1 VAGPRAT
8 LFSRHAPIAGAHS
21 LGEITAAVTQIPETH
36 PTVSPAPPPASS
48 ADLPSSEF
56 GLAMGFIVGHYFLD
70 MQDLHYGYW
79 PEGLPVAP
87 RNMAEAQARYTEF
100 LVAHMPD
107 GVRSVLDVGC
117 GAGNT
122 ARKLLER
129 GYRVDCVSPNGFL
142 TGVARQV
149 LDGRATIFETR
160 FQDLDIDRRYDLI
173 LFSES
178 LLFIPL
184 DQAFAKALSL
194 LTPRGHVL
202 ITDIFRVPAEGKS
215 PIGGGHQLP
224 VFRETVARFPLEPV
238 ADLDMTDG
246 IAPTF
251 DLLDSAYREA
261 IQPAYRLLLAR
272 ITHRHPWVMRFVRWK
287 FRKSFQR
294 YEDKHFSG
302 RRNGANFKKYKSY
315 RLLLF
320 RQRST
325 PPSIG

>member
-1 VAGPRAT
+1 MT
-8 LFSRHAPIAGAHS
+8 EST
-21 LGEITAAVTQIPETH
+21 TARP
-36 PTVSPAPPPASS
+36 PAPSIPPD

-56 GLAMGFIVGHYFLD
+56 GLAMGYLFGHYFMD

-79 PEGLPVAP
+79 PVDLPP
-87 RNMAEAQARYTEF
+87 RPQHLALAQARYTDF
-100 LVAHMPD
+100 LMQHIPE
-107 GVRSVLDVGC
+107 GVRTVLDVGC

-129 GYRVDCVSPNGFL
+129 GYRVDCVSPNGVL
-142 TGVARQV
+142 TGVARSV
-149 LDGRATIFETR
+149 LSGRGDIFETR
-160 FQDLDIDRRYDLI
+160 FQDLATDRRYDLI

-184 DQAFAKALSL
+184 DQAFAKALDL

-215 PIGGGHQLP
+215 PIGGGHELP
-224 VFRETVARFPLEPV
+224 RFRETIARFPLEPV
-238 ADLDMTDG
+238 ADIDMTDG

-251 DLLDSAYREA
+251 DLLDGAYRET
-261 IQPAYRLLLAR
+261 IEPAYRLLLAR
-272 ITHRHPWVMRFVRWK
+272 LTARHPWVMRLVKWK
-287 FRKSFQR
+287 FRKQMRR

-315 RLLLF
+315 RLLLYHW
-320 RQRST
+320 R
-325 PPSIG
+325 G